1 MSNDSTSIA
10 SRIKSLRLAKK
21 MRQAELD
28 TIADLP
34 RSTISKIENQKREAS
49 ASEIIRISQALGVTL
64 DVFVRGESS
73 FVFEDEIRI
82 VEALRELSFDDYK
95 SILQMTEARLYFK
108 AKYAPPNVKKELS
121 TLVGCLTLLTQK
133 DQRPRSQFSEVKRVR
148 I

>member
-1 MSNDSTSIA
+1 MANAPSTIA
-10 SRIKSLRLAKK
+10 SRIKALRLAKR
-21 MRQAELD
+21 MQQAELD
-28 TIADLP
+28 KIAELP

-82 VEALRELSFDDYK
+82 IEALRELSFDDYK
-95 SILQMTEARLYFK
+95 SILQMTEARLYFT
-108 AKYAPPNVKKELS
+108 AKDAPPNVKKELS

-133 DQRPRSQFSEVKRVR
+133 DQRPRSQFSEVKRIR
-148 I
+148 